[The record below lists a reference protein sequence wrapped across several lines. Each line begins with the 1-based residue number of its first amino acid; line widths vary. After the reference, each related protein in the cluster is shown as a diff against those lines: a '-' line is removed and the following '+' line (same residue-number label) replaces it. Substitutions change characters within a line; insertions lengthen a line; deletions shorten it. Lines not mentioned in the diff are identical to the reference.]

1 MISTLASLDF
11 LALIAPLSNRS
22 SGTVPEA
29 DKMIPT
35 LALLGF
41 LALIFLLAHRI
52 VVACDR
58 HNHIRKQR
66 QPWQHAFAGGKI
78 EQNQPGIPP
87 EESEPLVP
95 IRQV

>member
-1 MISTLASLDF
+1 MISTLASLGF

-22 SGTVPEA
+22 SRILPEG
-29 DKMIPT
+29 DKMIST

-66 QPWQHAFAGGKI
+66 QPWQHEFAGGKI
-78 EQNQPGIPP
+78 EQNQPGFAPK
-87 EESEPLVP
+87 EGEPLVP
-95 IRQV
+95 LRQV